1 MISDRLRHIIDEISK
16 LPLEEQDRV
25 AAAMQMI
32 PGQPVPQLSPEWH
45 DAVERV
51 MRDQTETLEYLKD
64 K

>member
-1 MISDRLRHIIDEISK
+1 MITDRLQHIIDKLVK
-16 LPLEEQDRV
+16 LPPDEQDRV
-25 AAAMQMI
+25 AAAMQAVL
-32 PGQPVPQLSPEWH
+32 GQPQLSPEWH